1 MKMRETSPDPQFASF
16 ALYSQ
21 DVLKLI
27 PMGVGKYAQMS
38 AVGATAAQGTRIGVV
53 YEQGAAAIQSQ
64 VTK

>member
-1 MKMRETSPDPQFASF
+1 
-16 ALYSQ
+16 LYSQ